1 MALTQ
6 LGILILGAAVLA
18 ALVLG
23 AIASSYLGAVMRALV
38 VWVLFLIVWYMWG
51 PPLPYPDW
59 PSLSFAA
66 VSCGIGLCVA
76 AIVAHW
82 LKSLFSGSRATS

>member
-6 LGILILGAAVLA
+6 LGIIILGAAVLA

-23 AIASSYLGAVMRALV
+23 AMASSVLGALIRALV
-38 VWVLFLIVWYMWG
+38 VWVLFLAVWYMWG
-51 PPLPYPDW
+51 PPLPYGDW

-66 VSCGIGLCVA
+66 IGCGVGLGVA

-82 LKSLFSGSRATS
+82 LRGLMGGSRATS